1 MFSGFFFNEYLI
13 FKDKNDIF
21 TKKVQRKR
29 IIYMSDLRPEDFD
42 DVPDDEMTVTITTDD
57 GDVTCSVLTILT
69 VDGKDYIALLP
80 LDEEENPTED
90 VWFYGYSENPDD
102 PNEEPVLSMIESDEE
117 FEAVEDKFDEYLDN
131 LDFDEM

>member
-1 MFSGFFFNEYLI
+1 
-13 FKDKNDIF
+13 
-21 TKKVQRKR
+21 
-29 IIYMSDLRPEDFD
+29 MSDLRPEDFD

-102 PNEEPVLSMIESDEE
+102 PIEEPVLSMIESDEE

>member
-90 VWFYGYSENPDD
+90 IWFYGYSENPDD